1 MMMKK
6 PKNRLMLLVSGNGE
20 KVGVAQWGGY
30 PCNTRCDLYWI
41 TSGDHK
47 KM

>member
-20 KVGVAQWGGY
+20 KVGVAQ
-30 PCNTRCDLYWI
+30 I
-41 TSGDHK
+41 E
-47 KM
+47 KMLLEQNNSPDPEIVS